1 MPLENVQNPHGYD
14 IFGTSRTKV
23 ENPHGYGILQN
34 AQKDETRAY
43 SHFSR
48 HVRSGDCTADLPTAL
63 FALKV
68 LTGTR
73 FQISRRRCIPPYAGS
88 NGAES
93 DGGKDR
99 HRKWA
104 CAMCLAFNVRQDGRS
119 LALDPL
125 DPARRAG
132 NEFER
137 KHDQGRRPLAYRR
150 AGIRRK
156 GASEPKGGK
165 GEERPAN
172 EWEGGSKG
180 AKPPWPA

>member
-34 AQKDETRAY
+34 VQKRRDQGIL
-43 SHFSR
+43 SLSR
-48 HVRSGDCTADLPTAL
+48 HVRSGDCSADLPTAL

-180 AKPPWPA
+180 AKPPWPT

>member
-1 MPLENVQNPHGYD
+1 
-14 IFGTSRTKV
+14 
-23 ENPHGYGILQN
+23 
-34 AQKDETRAY
+34 
-43 SHFSR
+43 
-48 HVRSGDCTADLPTAL
+48 
-63 FALKV
+63 
-68 LTGTR
+68 
-73 FQISRRRCIPPYAGS
+73 
-88 NGAES
+88 
-93 DGGKDR
+93 
-99 HRKWA
+99 
-104 CAMCLAFNVRQDGRS
+104 MCLAFNVRQDGRS

-150 AGIRRK
+150 AGIGKKNMQEAGKNGRYLQLGGLSIIDKPPEELHNTQKEIAKDLRRK

-180 AKPPWPA
+180 ASPPWPT